1 MNLNVFQPK
10 KTKIIRNIIKIDE
23 KKCNGCGK
31 CVSPC
36 AEGAI
41 VMIDNKA
48 KVISEEMCD
57 GLGACLSICPTGALT
72 IEKREAVPFNEEA
85 VKTNQENEKQKMNL
99 EMNSEKNA
107 EKDFENGCFICGM
120 TDEDTYLMTVRRSGK
135 NKMICTKCLP
145 NLIHK

>member
-10 KTKIIRNIIKIDE
+10 KTKIIRNIIKIDGE
-23 KKCNGCGK
+23 KCNGCGK

-85 VKTNQENEKQKMNL
+85 VKMNQE
-99 EMNSEKNA
+99 SEKSNMDS

>member
-23 KKCNGCGK
+23 EKCNGCGK

-85 VKTNQENEKQKMNL
+85 VKMNQENEKQK
-99 EMNSEKNA
+99 MNSEKNA

-135 NKMICTKCLP
+135 DKMICTKCLP

>member
-10 KTKIIRNIIKIDE
+10 KTKIVRNIIKIDE
-23 KKCNGCGK
+23 EKCNGCGK

-41 VMIDNKA
+41 VMIENKA

-57 GLGACLSICPTGALT
+57 GFGACLSICPTGALT

-85 VKTNQENEKQKMNL
+85 VKMNQE
-99 EMNSEKNA
+99 SEKSNMDS
-107 EKDFENGCFICGM
+107 EKDFESGCFICGM

-135 NKMICTKCLP
+135 DKMICTKCLP